1 MSSAPSKPRS
11 RSKVSSSLSEG
22 NSEIGEVVEV
32 TVDRAYKHS
41 LAGSPTADA
50 LSRLRA
56 VPPRKAPEKRRRLL
70 PLAPEG
76 H

>member
-1 MSSAPSKPRS
+1 VHVEVPEG
-11 RSKVSSSLSEG
+11 LSP
-22 NSEIGEVVEV
+22 IGEVVEV